1 MIDSNILRNLKVFG
15 YHKSS
20 LIDYPKE
27 ITSILFTKYCNL
39 SCSYCHQYKTMISAE
54 PLDKVELTNI
64 INDSIHNL
72 STAITIT
79 GGEATLYGREL
90 ISLLKYYRSK
100 TKKKLKLDT
109 NGTMPEVIKEILDN
123 NLIDF
128 IAMDIKAD
136 FNDYKKLGYNRRPD
150 NLYRSYNMIC
160 NSKIDYEFRCTV
172 SELFNIDDYIF
183 MSRYVPDIKLQKYV
197 NMD

>member
-1 MIDSNILRNLKVFG
+1 MIDPNILRNLKLFG
-15 YHKSS
+15 YQKSS
-20 LIDYPKE
+20 LSDYPDE
-27 ITSILFTKYCNL
+27 ITSILFTKYCNMA
-39 SCSYCHQYKTMISAE
+39 CGYCHNYKSM
-54 PLDKVELTNI
+54 LELESFNTDQLANTI
-64 INDSIHNL
+64 KDSINNL
-72 STAITIT
+72 STAITIS
-79 GGEATLYGREL
+79 GGEPTLYGREL

-136 FNDYKKLGYNRRPD
+136 FNNYSKLGYARRSE
-150 NLYRSYNMIC
+150 NLYRSYNIIC
-160 NSKIDYEFRCTV
+160 NSNVGYQFRCTV